1 MKLFKSLLVAP
12 ATIGL
17 LAPFAVFAGESSLDD
32 ISKYSN
38 PEQIDLANA
47 FVNQEPNHNPLLA
60 GGEGLVETDT
70 FDGGFSETTTASFST
85 DMYLGAV
92 DGGSVT
98 TDDTVMAGYS
108 FQIDLNTTF
117 TGEDSLDISID
128 SGNAGAAG
136 IAEFDGNSASTSLTV
151 DGVSYTFPI
160 GAKTTAFVGDS
171 TDGSLLFNTACVYGG
186 PSNTLD
192 DCGNNYSAIN
202 AGAGSAF
209 GASYDV
215 GNGLAFAFGYTG
227 SNTALMSK
235 EGDDALATQISYTAD
250 SYGLSLTYADKENPT
265 FTQDVT
271 EATVWGF
278 NGYYTPSAEG
288 IPSISA
294 GFELGNAEIPALT
307 PTNTDTSSWFVGL
320 QWDEVG
326 PGTAG
331 IAVGTK
337 QHTVDNST
345 LDDELLMYEAFY
357 SYNVNDGMTVTP
369 LIYIKEFPSG
379 TTDETGLMVKTSF
392 SF

>member
-17 LAPFAVFAGESSLDD
+17 LTPLSVFAGESNLND

-38 PEQIDLANA
+38 PEQIDFANA
-47 FVNQEPNHNPLLA
+47 FVNDEPNHNPILA
-60 GGEGLVETDT
+60 GGEGLVDTDSL
-70 FDGGFSETTTASFST
+70 DGGFSETTTASFSA

-92 DGGSVT
+92 DGGSVS
-98 TDDTVMAGYS
+98 TDDTTMAGYS

-117 TGEDSLDISID
+117 NGEDSLDISID
-128 SGNAGAAG
+128 SGNAGSAG
-136 IAEFDGNSASTSLTV
+136 IAEFDGNSASTALTV

-171 TDGSLLFNTACVYGG
+171 TDGSLLFNTACVYSG

-202 AGAGSAF
+202 AGAGTAF

-227 SNTALMSK
+227 SSTGLMTK
-235 EGDDALATQISYTAD
+235 EGDDALATQVSYVAD
-250 SYGLSLTYADKENPT
+250 NYGVSLTYADKENPT

-271 EATVWGF
+271 EATVWGL
-278 NGYYTPSAEG
+278 NGYYTPSSEG
-288 IPSISA
+288 VPSISV
-294 GFELGNAEIPALT
+294 GFEFGDAEIPALT
-307 PTNTDTSSWFVGL
+307 PTDTETSSWFVGL

-331 IAVGTK
+331 VAVGTK

-345 LDDELLMYEAFY
+345 LDPELLMYEAFY
-357 SYNVNDGMTVTP
+357 SYNVNDGMTITP
-369 LIYIKEFPSG
+369 LLFVKEFAG
-379 TTDETGLMVKTSF
+379 VTEDETGLMVKTSF